1 MLSVFCLQY
10 SVGTPEMS
18 YAFSD
23 HSGGSTLT
31 SSTASDQAGYYKQ
44 SAFMGS
50 CKHQVWQA
58 IRASSAAPYYLDD
71 FSVGTSLPF
80 SFLVLSLRLKVSF
93 TLIFFIIFVCFSNR
107 LRFIPLARWCNSGKQ
122 SYYICH

>member
-1 MLSVFCLQY
+1 
-10 SVGTPEMS
+10 MS

-23 HSGGSTLT
+23 HSGGSTIT

-71 FSVGTSLPF
+71 FSVGTSLPSLF
-80 SFLVLSLRLKVSF
+80 SILIHE
-93 TLIFFIIFVCFSNR
+93 TL
-107 LRFIPLARWCNSGKQ
+107 W
-122 SYYICH
+122 